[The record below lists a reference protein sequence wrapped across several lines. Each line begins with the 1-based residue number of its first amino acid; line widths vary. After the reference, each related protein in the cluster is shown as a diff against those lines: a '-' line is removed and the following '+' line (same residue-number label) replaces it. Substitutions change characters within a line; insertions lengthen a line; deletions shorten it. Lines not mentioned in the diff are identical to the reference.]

1 MKVAQESIHIDVTMA
16 NQYLFTK
23 YLSWRK
29 RRGEVVKE
37 EEEEKEEEKEEKGE
51 SST

>member
-1 MKVAQESIHIDVTMA
+1 MA

-37 EEEEKEEEKEEKGE
+37 EEEEKGRGEKEVSSGEKMVKI
-51 SST
+51 